1 MSTLDGSDVA
11 TLRRLNSRLL
21 LAALQPSQP
30 SRTVSELARTTKLS
44 RPTVE
49 ASLASLVTE
58 GWVREQPPAQ
68 TRHRA
73 GRPAKRYAFDAARR
87 IVLGVDLGPH
97 GVTVE
102 VADLRGES
110 LSVVHSDEIDL
121 TQASVAFRETQ
132 DAVHRAV
139 ADAGVS
145 LESVIC
151 ATFGIPGVV
160 SDSGDVVRTTVVPG
174 WMGPDLI
181 RGLGRLLPGVR
192 VFVENDAKLAALAE
206 QEWGHARGVRSA
218 VCLLVGHRL
227 GASVITQGSLLRGSH
242 GAAGEIGAL
251 PSTLWGF
258 ACRHLNDSGDDPAA
272 VFARADSGDHR
283 ASMAVDAFVAELA
296 TGLAVLCL
304 AVDPEVVIVGGG
316 VAAAGAALLD
326 RLEVALRPLVLFEPE
341 IEVSSLERVVVR
353 GAVARSLSFV
363 RHELLDLS
371 VASGLPGFPS

>member
-1 MSTLDGSDVA
+1 
-11 TLRRLNSRLL
+11 
-21 LAALQPSQP
+21 
-30 SRTVSELARTTKLS
+30 
-44 RPTVE
+44 
-49 ASLASLVTE
+49 
-58 GWVREQPPAQ
+58 
-68 TRHRA
+68 
-73 GRPAKRYAFDAARR
+73 
-87 IVLGVDLGPH
+87 
-97 GVTVE
+97 
-102 VADLRGES
+102 
-110 LSVVHSDEIDL
+110 
-121 TQASVAFRETQ
+121 
-132 DAVHRAV
+132 
-139 ADAGVS
+139 
-145 LESVIC
+145 
-151 ATFGIPGVV
+151 
-160 SDSGDVVRTTVVPG
+160 
-174 WMGPDLI
+174 
-181 RGLGRLLPGVR
+181 
-192 VFVENDAKLAALAE
+192 
-206 QEWGHARGVRSA
+206 
-218 VCLLVGHRL
+218 
-227 GASVITQGSLLRGSH
+227 VITQGSLLRGSH